1 MSEWIIYYCS
11 SPKRC
16 ILKLKTIL
24 YYECK
29 KRIEIPYHENI
40 KYCDFKMLE
49 ERCCFLNLWRVFS
62 LNCLVS
68 LSHKI
73 QKKKSENVASQ
84 EACFNEWKLNVN
96 KLLLMMVLEN
106 HFLSRSIHTAALSEA
121 EQKQA
126 VKMNFHILKD
136 LIYMP
141 AFLAQPNFFPLR
153 L

>member
-1 MSEWIIYYCS
+1 MC
-11 SPKRC
+11 
-16 ILKLKTIL
+16 
-24 YYECK
+24 YECK
-29 KRIEIPYHENI
+29 KRIEIPYHENTVI
-40 KYCDFKMLE
+40 S
-49 ERCCFLNLWRVFS
+49 RCWKRDAAFSIFEDTYWCSVFS

-106 HFLSRSIHTAALSEA
+106 HFLSRSIHTAAASEA